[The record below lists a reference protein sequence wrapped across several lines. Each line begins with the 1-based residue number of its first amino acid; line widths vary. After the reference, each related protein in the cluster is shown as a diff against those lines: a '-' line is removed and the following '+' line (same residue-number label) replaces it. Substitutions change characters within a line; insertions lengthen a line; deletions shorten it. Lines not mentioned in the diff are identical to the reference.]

1 VANLTIASTP
11 RKFDKQTQTWVDEQ
25 TTFLR
30 ASIWRDAAE
39 NVAESL
45 TRGMRVVAYG
55 RLKSRSYE
63 KDGQS
68 RTVMELDLEAIGPDL
83 SRATARVTKAQRTG
97 IGGGQAA
104 PVDDPWAQGPQ
115 ASEAP
120 F

>member
-1 VANLTIASTP
+1 MANDLYITVVGHLTDDPSLRFTPSGAAVANLTIASTP

-83 SRATARVTKAQRTG
+83 SRATADRKSV
-97 IGGGQAA
+97 
-104 PVDDPWAQGPQ
+104 V
-115 ASEAP
+115 
-120 F
+120 